1 MESTSKNKE
10 QNQIPLCPNSGA
22 VRTAKF
28 RCSPYLQISFDQFI
42 AVYFVITDKVRDTKM
57 MMNTVCRIY
66 LLFIV
71 RNLKYVQV
79 E

>member
-1 MESTSKNKE
+1 M
-10 QNQIPLCPNSGA
+10 
-22 VRTAKF
+22 V
-28 RCSPYLQISFDQFI
+28 
-42 AVYFVITDKVRDTKM
+42 VDKVRDTKM

-66 LLFIV
+66 LFIV

>member
-1 MESTSKNKE
+1 MIVGSSLVGK
-10 QNQIPLCPNSGA
+10 PN
-22 VRTAKF
+22 
-28 RCSPYLQISFDQFI
+28 I
-42 AVYFVITDKVRDTKM
+42 ALITLGDKVRDTKM

>member
-1 MESTSKNKE
+1 MNHPQSNVDRLVQS
-10 QNQIPLCPNSGA
+10 
-22 VRTAKF
+22 
-28 RCSPYLQISFDQFI
+28 
-42 AVYFVITDKVRDTKM
+42 DKIRDTKM